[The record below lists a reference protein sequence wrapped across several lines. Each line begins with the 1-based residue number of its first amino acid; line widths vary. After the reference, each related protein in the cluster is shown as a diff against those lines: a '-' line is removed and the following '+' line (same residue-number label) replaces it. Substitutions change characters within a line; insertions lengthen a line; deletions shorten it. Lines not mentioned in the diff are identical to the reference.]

1 MIAIFFDQIP
11 QISPLPPSP
20 QGGLLG
26 DLVALSLDRIM
37 VFTKEL
43 TNQPTNE

>member
-1 MIAIFFDQIP
+1 MIEIFLDQIP

-20 QGGLLG
+20 EGGLLG
-26 DLVALSLDRIM
+26 DLVTLFFDRIM

-43 TNQPTNE
+43 TNE